1 VVSGISKWLYRH
13 SAQEVCPWNV
23 KFARDLA
30 EGSPYAA
37 RPFLTGK
44 DARTLAEAFLA
55 MDEDAYRAAFRGSAM
70 KRAKLAG
77 LQRNARLLLGQAS
90 RER

>member
-1 VVSGISKWLYRH
+1 
-13 SAQEVCPWNV
+13 V

-37 RPFLTGK
+37 RPFVTGK
-44 DARTLAEAFLA
+44 DARTLAEEILA
-55 MDEDAYRAAFRGSAM
+55 MDEEAYRTAFKGSAM

-77 LQRNARLLLGQAS
+77 LQRNARVALGQAATD
-90 RER
+90 R